1 MAALSA
7 PDEARASRAVPAGK
21 TVRGVLV
28 VPPSKSVSHRYLN
41 LALLTRQPLSIERL
55 LDAEDIRHFRAALD
69 ALGFR
74 SEESGDVLR
83 IEPPAGAPRAAEIFC
98 GNAGTLY
105 RFLTASLT
113 VVPGRWVL
121 DGSLRLRE
129 RPIAPLVDALRALG
143 ARIRYAEQE
152 GRAPL
157 EIEGATLEGGET
169 TLDAAESSQYA
180 SALLMALARARR
192 RSRVRL
198 EALVSSPYL
207 EITLAALREFG
218 VEVERDA
225 AGAVLEIE
233 PGGLRSPGRVVVE
246 GDYSAATYPA
256 VAALVTGGTVSLL
269 GLRRDSPQGDR
280 DFFRLLEAAGARVEG
295 TPQGVEVR
303 PGRLRAIRADMR
315 DMPDQVPTL
324 AALAPF
330 LEGTTEITGAAHLRI
345 KESDRLSAMASELDR
360 VGVPVRE
367 LADGLVVEGC
377 WHDRQPPSDP
387 VLIDAHDDH
396 RIAMAMALVGLRRP
410 GVVVAH
416 PDVVGKS
423 YPNFW
428 RDLETLLG

>member
-1 MAALSA
+1 MSA
-7 PDEARASRAVPAGK
+7 PEARQARAVPSGR
-21 TVRGVLV
+21 TVGGAIV

-41 LALLTRQPLSIERL
+41 LALLARQPLAIERL
-55 LDAEDIRHFRAALD
+55 LDAEDIRHFRAALE

-74 SEESGDVLR
+74 LEESGSTLA
-83 IEPPAGAPRAAEIFC
+83 IEPPAEGPREAEIFC

-113 VVPGRWVL
+113 VVPGDWVL
-121 DGSLRLRE
+121 DGSPRLRE
-129 RPIAPLVDALRALG
+129 RPIAPLVETLRELG
-143 ARIRYAEQE
+143 ARIRYRERE

-157 EIEGATLEGGET
+157 QIQGGTLTGGET

-180 SALLMALARARR
+180 SALVMASACARR

-198 EALVSSPYL
+198 RALVSSPYL

-218 VEVERDA
+218 VVVERDA
-225 AGAVLEIE
+225 EGAVLEVE
-233 PGGLRSPGRVVVE
+233 PGGLRSPGGVVVE

-256 VAALVTGGTVSLL
+256 VAALVTGGRVSLL
-269 GLRRDSPQGDR
+269 GLQPDSTQGDR
-280 DFFRLLEAAGARVEG
+280 DFFRLLEAAGARVEA
-295 TPQGVEVR
+295 TASGVDVW
-303 PGRLRAIRADMR
+303 PGRLRAIHADMR

-330 LEGTTEITGAAHLRI
+330 LEGTTAITGAAHLRI
-345 KESDRLSAMASELDR
+345 KESDRLAAMASELAR
-360 VGVPVRE
+360 AGVPVRE
-367 LADGLVVEGC
+367 LAGGLVVEGS
-377 WHDRQPPSDP
+377 WHDREPPSDP
-387 VLIDAHDDH
+387 VVIDAHDDH
-396 RIAMAMALVGLRRP
+396 RIAMSMALVGLRRP
-410 GVVVAH
+410 GIAIAD